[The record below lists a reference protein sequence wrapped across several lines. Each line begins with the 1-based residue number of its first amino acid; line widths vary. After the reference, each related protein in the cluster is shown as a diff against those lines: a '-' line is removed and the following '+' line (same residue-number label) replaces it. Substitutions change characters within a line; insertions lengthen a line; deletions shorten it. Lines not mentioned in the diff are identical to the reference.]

1 MRSGVFCD
9 RGHGVLHGCRK
20 QRECREKKA
29 RIEAELAAEAA
40 EAEKAAERAVEKAA
54 EEAER
59 ARKESF
65 SVKPGVPA
73 GTLDPDLNEK
83 IVYLTFDDGPS
94 ENTQRILDILKEYN
108 AKATFFYYRLGR
120 RTQATDQN
128 GI

>member
-1 MRSGVFCD
+1 MRKRKTSYNWYKLLMCGLVFFVIGGTAFCMAAES
-9 RGHGVLHGCRK
+9 K
-20 QRECREKKA
+20 ESAEKKA

-83 IVYLTFDDGPS
+83 S
-94 ENTQRILDILKEYN
+94 E
-108 AKATFFYYRLGR
+108 
-120 RTQATDQN
+120 
-128 GI
+128 